1 MSLSKLIFVIVILF
15 STSFFATSLNGRFIV
30 IKSDT
35 SKLSV
40 LLQINTNTGSDDMGG
55 ATIVLSFNKDVL
67 SFSSD
72 PISKEHYEFH
82 NFSSGSYDKA
92 SVTKPLSDKLWINIY
107 LPAENIKGTLVSGL
121 SGWTDVVT
129 LNFDVINARDTAKV
143 MWLESNIFWQVYDA
157 DNSTSWSTGNFT
169 DLIIAPVTVEL
180 LSFTAVLLDN
190 SNIKLD
196 WSTITYADS
205 YGYEVEKTDG
215 DTTTWQ
221 KIGFIES
228 KNILNTP
235 VNYSFLDR
243 PDILSPI
250 LKYRIKS
257 VNTDATFSILKEI
270 EIEVEIAPLSFELAQ
285 NYPNPFNPS
294 TKISY
299 TIPSVSLGETEGSI
313 VSLKV
318 YDILGNEVATLVN
331 ESQIAGFYEV
341 EFNAVN
347 FASGV
352 YIYRL
357 NTASFSATKKMV
369 LLR

>member
-1 MSLSKLIFVIVILF
+1 VILF

-30 IKSDT
+30 VKSDT

-40 LLQINTNTGSDDMGG
+40 LLQINTDTGNDDMGG

-92 SVTKPLSDKLWINIY
+92 SVTRPLSDKLWINIY
-107 LPAENIKGTLVSGL
+107 LPAENNKGTLVSGL

-129 LNFDVINARDTAKV
+129 LNFDVINPRDTARV
-143 MWLESNIFWQVYDA
+143 MWLKSNIFWQIYDA
-157 DNSTSWSTGNFT
+157 DNSTSWSTGNLT
-169 DLIIAPVTVEL
+169 DFINAPVTLEL

-196 WSTITYADS
+196 WSTISYADS
-205 YGYEVEKTDG
+205 YGFEVERTDS
-215 DTTTWQ
+215 DTTNWE
-221 KIGFIES
+221 KIGIVES

-235 VNYSFLDR
+235 VNYTFLDTS
-243 PDILSPI
+243 DKLNPI

-257 VNTDATFSILKEI
+257 VNADATSTILKEI
-270 EIEVEIAPLSFELAQ
+270 EVEVENAPLSFELAQ

-294 TKISY
+294 TTISWQ
-299 TIPSVSLGETEGSI
+299 TPVGSMQT
-313 VSLKV
+313 LKV

-331 ESQIAGFYEV
+331 EFMEAGQHEV
-341 EFNAVN
+341 EFEATNL
-347 FASGV
+347 ASGV
-352 YIYRL
+352 YVYRL
-357 NTASFSATKKMV
+357 QTATFTDTKKMM